1 MATQSIFKDLI
12 DEYME
17 SVVLAQYEKVN
28 GSKDAP
34 NYLHEQFLTPEY
46 SADMTYSSI
55 SGDFTR
61 ITADIV
67 SFDSPLPVK
76 SRSRIKSASGEI
88 PKMGMKYLLN
98 EKEMNTLRILRRD
111 TGRKTEL
118 ARKVFQD
125 SENSIFGIKEK
136 IEQAMLMGLSGGVAL
151 VPETEN
157 TGTAVRVSYDI
168 PESNQFG
175 VTAKWSDPTSK
186 PLSDIARIKK
196 AAKAKGEYPNTI
208 WMSDETMNNLLDN
221 EQIKAQFAWGNKFSG
236 DNPNIPTLE
245 EDDLK
250 SVFSKKAK
258 MNLIVIDRTF
268 THQKNG
274 KKIVTEGWT
283 KDMVVFTTGTNIGN
297 LVYSTLAEE
306 EFPVEGVQY
315 SKANDYILVKKWG
328 TTDPVSEAT
337 GAEGVVFPIL
347 QNVESIFYINSEEAT
362 AAEDAQTE
370 GDAVYTYKGTDYTKA
385 SVVAGIN
392 AAGETAPATEAQQ
405 DATLAKKIDSLS
417 EEGVEKFEAEL
428 VESA

>member
-46 SADMTYSSI
+46 SADMTYSSM

-67 SFDSPLPVK
+67 AFDSPLPVK
-76 SRSRIKSASGEI
+76 SRARIKSASGEI
-88 PKMGMKYLLN
+88 PKMGMKFLLN

-118 ARKVFQD
+118 ARKVFND
-125 SENSIFGIKEK
+125 SENGIFGVKEK

-151 VPETEN
+151 VPEEEN
-157 TGTAVRVSYDI
+157 TGTAVRVNYDI
-168 PESNQFG
+168 PEGNQFG
-175 VTAKWSDPTSK
+175 VTGKWSDPDSK
-186 PLSDIARIKK
+186 PLTDLRRIVK
-196 AAKAKGEYPNTI
+196 AAKGKGEYPNTI
-208 WMSDETMNNLLDN
+208 WMDADTLNNLLEN
-221 EQIKAQFAWGNKFSG
+221 NQIKAQFAWNQNFSG
-236 DNPNIPTLE
+236 DNPNIPTLDQE
-245 EDDLK
+245 QLTAL
-250 SVFSKKAK
+250 FSRTMR

-268 THQKNG
+268 VHQKNG

-283 KDMVVFTTGTNIGN
+283 QDMVVLTTGTNIGS

-337 GAEGVVFPIL
+337 GVEGIVFPIL

-370 GDAVYTYKGTDYTKA
+370 GDAVYTYNGTDYTKA

-417 EEGVEKFEAEL
+417 EEGVAKFEAEL